1 MSISSSTSPLTAEVA
16 GEQPL
21 GARLRGLWHALTS
34 NGKVTIGLIIVT
46 LFVLVALVGPF
57 FITFDAN
64 AFGSD
69 ISVPPS
75 LAHPLGT
82 TSYGQDVL
90 AQMIVGT
97 RVSVALGFITGIIA
111 TIISVIVG
119 LVSGYFGGWIDEGGS
134 VLSNVFLVLPTLPLA
149 IVLTSFLPYKG
160 PLTIGFVLAITGWSW
175 GARVLR
181 AQTLSLRTRE
191 FVIAAKAT
199 GESSWRI
206 IFFEIFPSEIGVV
219 VAQLLGT
226 IIYVILAE
234 AGLEYLG
241 LGDLGSVSWGT
252 MLYWAGNNDALLLGS
267 WWWFVPPGLCIAL
280 LGAGLAFLNFGI
292 DEIANPRL
300 RTTFGSKAK
309 RGAGATGAHPEGADS
324 NGVDSKETVVA

>member
-1 MSISSSTSPLTAEVA
+1 MGVSSMPAVA
-16 GEQPL
+16 KGGRPG
-21 GARLRGLWHALTS
+21 GARLRILWQLATF
-34 NGKVTIGLIIVT
+34 NRKVTIGVLIVGF
-46 LFVLVALVGPF
+46 FVLLALVGPLF
-57 FITFDAN
+57 VRTDPN
-64 AFGSD
+64 AFGPDLSM
-69 ISVPPS
+69 SPS
-75 LAHPLGT
+75 MAHPLGT

-90 AQMIVGT
+90 AQVVVGA
-97 RVSVALGFITGIIA
+97 RVSVALGFITGIVA

-119 LVSGYFGGWIDEGGS
+119 LVSGYVGGWGDETLS
-134 VLSNVFLVLPTLPLA
+134 VLSNVFLVLPALPLA
-149 IVLTSFLPYKG
+149 IVLASFLPYKG
-160 PLTIGFVLAITGWSW
+160 PLTIGFVLTITGWSW

-191 FVIAAKAT
+191 FVAAAKAV
-199 GESSWRI
+199 GEPAWRV

-252 MLYWAGNNDALLLGS
+252 MLYWAGNQDALALGY

-300 RTTFGSKAK
+300 RAVRAERPGKTKK
-309 RGAGATGAHPEGADS
+309 R
-324 NGVDSKETVVA
+324 VAL

>member
-1 MSISSSTSPLTAEVA
+1 MSVPAVSVETNELKSERPAAS
-16 GEQPL
+16 
-21 GARLRGLWHALTS
+21 RLRDLWRLATA
-34 NGKVTIGLIIVT
+34 NTKVTIGLVIVLFFVLLALIGP
-46 LFVLVALVGPF
+46 LFVRTDPS
-57 FITFDAN
+57 
-64 AFGSD
+64 AFGQD
-69 ISVPPS
+69 VSVSPS
-75 LAHPLGT
+75 GGHLLGT

-90 AQMIVGT
+90 DQVIVGA

-119 LVSGYFGGWIDEGGS
+119 LVSGYVGGWSDETLS
-134 VLSNVFLVLPTLPLA
+134 VLSNVFLVLPALPLA
-149 IVLTSFLPYKG
+149 IVLASFLPYKG
-160 PLTIGFVLAITGWSW
+160 PLTIGFVLTITGWSW

-181 AQTLSLRTRE
+181 AQTLSMRNRE
-191 FVIAAKAT
+191 FVTAAKAT
-199 GESSWRI
+199 GEPAWRI
-206 IFFEIFPSEIGVV
+206 IFFEIFPNEIGVV

-241 LGDLGSVSWGT
+241 LGDQGTVSWGT
-252 MLYWAGNNDALLLGS
+252 MLYFAGNQDALALGY

-300 RTTFGSKAK
+300 RTVKAPK
-309 RGAGATGAHPEGADS
+309 AARTAKTKKAAA
-324 NGVDSKETVVA
+324 